1 MAETLTSTPSTGPHR
16 TPLRVWLGVASL
28 TSATFAVTAA
38 EMLPVGL
45 LTPLSDSLHVSE
57 GSAGLTVTL
66 TGVVAALAAPLVPLA
81 AGRLD
86 RRASLAGLALLLA
99 AANALSA
106 VAPSLTVLLIARV
119 LVGIALGGV
128 WALAAGLPV
137 RLVPQHSR
145 GTALA
150 AVFGGI
156 GIASV
161 LAVPAGT
168 MLGEVVGWRA
178 AFGAAAALAVAV
190 ALALTLLLPALPAER
205 PVRPGTLLRLLRNAR
220 LRTAFVFLALLV
232 TGHFAAYTYVRPV
245 LEQISGIAPAL
256 IGALLLGYG
265 AAGIVGNFAAGARA
279 AHRPRA
285 TLLTLGAGIAV
296 TTVLLAATGSA
307 TGFAVAVLLLWGLA
321 YGGLSVSA
329 QAWVLAAAPLQR
341 EPAGALFA
349 SVFNAAIAL
358 GAFTGGRVVDAAP
371 LRTVLLVGAGLAACA
386 LVVLAFAQGPAAD
399 RADG

>member
-1 MAETLTSTPSTGPHR
+1 MTDTLTSAPSQGRQR
-16 TPLRVWLGVASL
+16 TPLRAWLGVASL
-28 TSATFAVTAA
+28 TAATFAVTAA

-45 LTPLSDSLHVSE
+45 LTPVSDSLHVSE

-66 TGVVAALAAPLVPLA
+66 TGVVAALAAPLVPLV

-119 LVGIALGGV
+119 LVGVALGGV
-128 WALAAGLPV
+128 WALAASLPV
-137 RLVPQHSR
+137 RLVPQRSLS
-145 GTALA
+145 TALA

-168 MLGEVVGWRA
+168 MLGEVAGWRA
-178 AFGAAAALAVAV
+178 AFGAAAGLSASV
-190 ALALTLLLPALPAER
+190 ALALALLLPALPAER

-220 LRTAFVFLALLV
+220 LRTGFVFLALLV

-245 LEQISGIAPAL
+245 LEQISGVAPAL
-256 IGALLLGYG
+256 IGVLLLAYG

-279 AHRPRA
+279 ARSLRG
-285 TLLTLGAGIAV
+285 TLLTLGGGIAV
-296 TTVLLAATGSA
+296 TTVLLAAAGSA
-307 TGFAVAVLLLWGLA
+307 TGPAVAVLLLWGLA
-321 YGGLSVSA
+321 YGGVSVSS
-329 QAWVLAAAPLQR
+329 QAWVLAAAPSASR

-358 GAFTGGRVVDAAP
+358 GAFVGGRVVDAAP
-371 LRTVLLVGAGLAACA
+371 LHTVLLLGGALATCA
-386 LVVLAFAQGPAAD
+386 LAVLAFAKSPAPGGAD
-399 RADG
+399 